1 MELVR
6 NATLFDDLYMNV
18 FFKDQPELVQFIL
31 RLILDKPDLI
41 ERGRYYL
48 SKMDNDFLKQ
58 GEDYEKL
65 SETYVIFVCRG
76 DAVKTGN
83 PLDDF
88 VRRNAKGKELNDGHH
103 LLFINADYDGQWSL
117 KDLMAD
123 FKSPNPK
130 QMRYNVLKERA
141 SYLKEKEEGLMYLTP
156 EMEKFKAN
164 VIEEK
169 LRKIICN
176 ALKKGRS
183 PEAISDIT
191 DVPID
196 EIQKIEQEM
205 KRSES
210 FKKSAWDS

>member
-1 MELVR
+1 MESIQIQKVSPDPVYKETR
-6 NATLFDDLYMNV
+6 MDITAKDSTGKQYDIEFQTTLEPNL
-18 FFKDQPELVQFIL
+18 K
-31 RLILDKPDLI
+31 K
-41 ERGRYYL
+41 RGRYYL
-48 SKMDNDFLKQ
+48 SRM
-58 GEDYEKL
+58 DYEYLKRGKDYEML
-65 SETYVIFVCRG
+65 PETYVIFICRG
-76 DAVKTGN
+76 DAVKN
-83 PLDDF
+83 
-88 VRRNAKGKELNDGHH
+88 GKPIEDYTKKDSEGYALNDGQH
-103 LLFINADYDGQWSL
+103 LLFINADHEDDWRL
-117 KDLMAD
+117 KDLMED

-164 VIEEK
+164 AIEEK

-205 KRSES
+205 KRSE
-210 FKKSAWDS
+210 